1 MSVNPL
7 HPHKTFRLE
16 PNWKICLFAALLL
29 PVLIALG
36 FWQLERAG
44 QKQTIQHA
52 LEVRQA
58 LPPLD
63 WTEYP
68 GRTQSEDALEYRWVT
83 VQGQFSANKTWLIEN
98 KTWQGRIGFHVVT
111 AFILPDGDSLLVN
124 RGWIPGTGY
133 RDRLP
138 VFVTP
143 QGRMT
148 MTGQLSLPS
157 ENRMLADAAAGSGDW
172 PRLALAVDTARM
184 AAEAGRTFWPHVLY
198 PREDAEGSFVRDF
211 NPAVMSSDT
220 HRGYAVQW
228 FGLAV
233 ALVIL
238 TLFANSNLASVIR
251 ERFRKSA

>member
-7 HPHKTFRLE
+7 HPHTSFRLE
-16 PNWKICLFAALLL
+16 PNWKICLFGALLL

-36 FWQLERAG
+36 FWQLERAR

-58 LPPLD
+58 LPPLN
-63 WTEYP
+63 WTQYRNWP
-68 GRTQSEDALEYRWVT
+68 QSSDPLEFRWMT
-83 VQGQFSANKTWLIEN
+83 VQGQFSADKTWLIEN
-98 KTWQGRIGFHVVT
+98 KTRQGRNGFHVVT
-111 AFILPDGDSLLVN
+111 VFMLPDGDSLLVN

-138 VFVTP
+138 AFTTP
-143 QGRMT
+143 QGQIT

-157 ENRMLADAAAGSGDW
+157 ENRMLADEESRSGSW
-172 PRLALAVDTARM
+172 PRLALAVDTTRM
-184 AAEAGRTFWPHVLY
+184 AAETGRAFWSHVFY
-198 PREDAEGSFVRDF
+198 PQEGANGSFVRDF
-211 NPAVMSSDT
+211 SPTVMSADT

-233 ALVIL
+233 VLVIL
-238 TLFANSNLASVIR
+238 TLLANSNLAVVIR
-251 ERFRKSA
+251 ERFRKSP

>member
-7 HPHKTFRLE
+7 HPHTKFRLE
-16 PNWKICLFAALLL
+16 PNWKICLFGALLL

-36 FWQLERAG
+36 FWQLERAR

-58 LPPLD
+58 LPPLE
-63 WTEYP
+63 WTEY
-68 GRTQSEDALEYRWVT
+68 RTWPHAEEALEFRWMT
-83 VQGQFSANKTWLIEN
+83 IQGQYSADKTWLIEN

-138 VFVTP
+138 AFVTP
-143 QGRMT
+143 QSQVT
-148 MTGQLSLPS
+148 MTGQLSVPS
-157 ENRMLADAAAGSGDW
+157 ENRMLADAAAGSGSW
-172 PRLALAVDTARM
+172 PRLALAVDPVRM
-184 AAEAGRTFWPHVLY
+184 AAETGLAYWPHVFY
-198 PREDAEGSFVRDF
+198 PQEGAKGSFVRDF
-211 NPAVMSSDT
+211 NPTVMSSNT
-220 HRGYAVQW
+220 HKGYAVQW
-228 FGLAV
+228 FGLAA

-251 ERFRKSA
+251 DRFRKSA